1 MRLRYDN
8 VDHTE
13 VVDDENGSTIA
24 WDPEKDQPADMEGVV
39 GDVWDKAGRPKPAPY
54 DAI

>member
-1 MRLRYDN
+1 MRLRYNN

-24 WDPEKDQPADMEGVV
+24 WDPEKDQP
-39 GDVWDKAGRPKPAPY
+39 GRYGRRRRRRLGQSRQA
-54 DAI
+54 